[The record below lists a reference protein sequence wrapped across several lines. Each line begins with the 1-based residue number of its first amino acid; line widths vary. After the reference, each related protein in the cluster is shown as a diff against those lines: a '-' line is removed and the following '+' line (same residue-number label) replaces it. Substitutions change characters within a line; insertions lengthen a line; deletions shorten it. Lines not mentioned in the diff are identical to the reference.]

1 MIFGVYDVD
10 EVKDEEYVKYFIEA
24 LRLLEHSTL
33 GGSGSRGYGQIAFKF
48 IDPIILKTDDY
59 IKGSDDFK
67 KSLKTIDKLIENQ
80 GDNWHLR
87 LSDLDETYI
96 NEMIIQQIRQ
106 EA

>member
-1 MIFGVYDVD
+1 LIFGIYDVD
-10 EVKDEEYVKYFIEA
+10 DVRDEEYVKFFIVA

-48 IDPIILKTDDY
+48 IAPIILKTDDY
-59 IKGSDDFK
+59 VKGSDGFK
-67 KSLKTIDKLIENQ
+67 KSLKTIDKLIENE

-96 NEMIIQQIRQ
+96 NEKIIQQIRQ